1 MFSEWAY
8 YESFF
13 SAEECDSILEKAKSL
28 PLSEGTVTEELKVNH
43 KIRRSEVSF
52 INRRNSDFASVFSQL
67 DYCVNEANDKWFGV
81 DYNPTGAHYMQFTVY
96 RGGQEGGENQF
107 YGSHQDTG
115 LVSKNSLTQ
124 RKLSIIVQ
132 LSNPEDYEGGNFVMD
147 QVDSA
152 PPADMIR
159 KRGSVIIFPALVYHQ
174 VTPVTKGTRCS
185 LVSWYLGPP
194 WR

>member
-1 MFSEWAY
+1 MSGAY

-107 YGSHQDTG
+107 YGFPSGYRSCFQ
-115 LVSKNSLTQ
+115 
-124 RKLSIIVQ
+124 KLSHTKKAQYNCTII
-132 LSNPEDYEGGNFVMD
+132 
-147 QVDSA
+147 
-152 PPADMIR
+152 
-159 KRGSVIIFPALVYHQ
+159 
-174 VTPVTKGTRCS
+174 
-185 LVSWYLGPP
+185 
-194 WR
+194 